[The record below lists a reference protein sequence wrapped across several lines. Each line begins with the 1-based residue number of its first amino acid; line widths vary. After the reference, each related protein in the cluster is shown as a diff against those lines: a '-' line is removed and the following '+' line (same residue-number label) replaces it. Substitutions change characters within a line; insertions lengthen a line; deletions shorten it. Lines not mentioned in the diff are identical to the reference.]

1 MEDKLQGFENK
12 LKDMVSKLSKFSLV
26 EFYHEE
32 IEIKSQIRK
41 LSGGLEDFSLYLP
54 SSRLVVSDL
63 ALAQQTIKVEMR
75 ERFKTLIERVDHS
88 FGLENY
94 NYVIESI
101 NDEHVKD
108 IYRKL
113 GPFDHYSDRC
123 LESSNEATRSL
134 RLDFD
139 RRKSGALFR
148 GQASNLTNKP
158 DGVGFKVYPNNS
170 VFEGYFEDGQ
180 INGWGRGITAR
191 GEVYQGPFVYDSMH
205 GDGLF

>member
-75 ERFKTLIERVDHS
+75 ERFKTLIERVDH
-88 FGLENY
+88 
-94 NYVIESI
+94 
-101 NDEHVKD
+101 
-108 IYRKL
+108 
-113 GPFDHYSDRC
+113 
-123 LESSNEATRSL
+123 
-134 RLDFD
+134 
-139 RRKSGALFR
+139 
-148 GQASNLTNKP
+148 
-158 DGVGFKVYPNNS
+158 
-170 VFEGYFEDGQ
+170 
-180 INGWGRGITAR
+180 
-191 GEVYQGPFVYDSMH
+191 
-205 GDGLF
+205 